1 MASGRAARAGDRAWI
16 GWALLALPTLYFLA
30 LVAYPLANLV
40 RMSFA
45 VPERGRVT
53 GTGFSVQNYVTIFTD
68 SLYLDTLWVT
78 FRIGVLTAALAL
90 LLGFPLAVYIWR
102 ARPAVRSL
110 LIFITIAPIL
120 ISVVVRAYGWI
131 VLLSNRGLVN
141 SFLMYT
147 GIIDRPV
154 RLIFNETG
162 IVIGTAHVL
171 MPFMVLAILGSLQ
184 TIDRALE
191 DAATSLGARPWRVV
205 WDVVLPLALPG
216 MVAGTI
222 LVFILAV
229 SSFVTP
235 ILLGGQLVLTLP
247 ILALQQFNSTFNWAF
262 GSALVGVL
270 LVAVLATTLLFDRAL
285 QRRLVRGVQR

>member
-1 MASGRAARAGDRAWI
+1 MQRAGQRSWVAWV
-16 GWALLALPTLYFLA
+16 LLGLPTLYFLA
-30 LVAYPLANLV
+30 VVAYPLVNLV
-40 RMSFA
+40 RMGFSR
-45 VPERGRVT
+45 PERGKVF
-53 GTGFSVQNYVTIFTD
+53 GQGFSLANYIEIFT
-68 SLYLDTLWVT
+68 SQLYLETLWIT
-78 FRIGVLTAALAL
+78 FRIGISSALLALA
-90 LLGFPLAVYIWR
+90 LGFPLALYIWR
-102 ARPAVRSL
+102 AKPAVRSL

-141 SFLMYT
+141 SFLMKM
-147 GIIDRPV
+147 GIIERPL

-171 MPFMVLAILGSLQ
+171 LPFMVLAILGSLQ
-184 TIDRALE
+184 TIDHTLE
-191 DAATSLGARPWRVV
+191 DAATSLGARSWRILG
-205 WDVVLPLALPG
+205 DIILPLALPG
-216 MVAGTI
+216 IAAGSV

-247 ILALQQFNSTFNWAF
+247 IVALQQFNTTFNWAF

-270 LVAVLATTLLFDRAL
+270 LVTVLATTLLFDRLL
-285 QRRLVRGVQR
+285 QKRLARITTR